1 MKLIKTIKT
10 KYAISKIA
18 THPNCKYIYYLEG
31 FKKPNIVAL
40 DLTSLSIAWTLRVP
54 ERLISKRMTDW
65 QDLRNYQLY
74 ANEKSLLFIHKAGAI
89 GNGFSSLLFLDGLHK
104 KLNAVKIDDKITEAV
119 YTSNMAFIGNRDGT
133 LRNYNINGG
142 EKWKFTVPHIDSSI
156 SSVFRNCPFYIRVD
170 KSEQIVACS
179 SYSDLFV
186 LDRSGKMLWN
196 WEIPIPDEQNHQ
208 SAFTDSIYSKYYETL
223 GLLNDATEDDI
234 KSAFRKMAV
243 DTHPDLNPD
252 KHDAHELFRKIKQAY
267 EVLSGTSKLK
277 EISFE
282 KTIDKIVDNII
293 KPQRPI
299 ITDFY
304 LSRNLTTV
312 YVLDSNEVLHIL
324 DSEGGII
331 SKHPLHGLKLLI
343 NSFDEIIAAIDER
356 INRNM
361 TFFTHWNNN
370 LTQLGFNINTE
381 ARSIKAILKQTN
393 SINKITEI
401 KIKTPVHGY
410 KINDTNT
417 LIAIW
422 GGHPDQQ
429 VIICDT
435 TGRKLSTHMPKECF
449 RHANVSGNLFIGGT
463 NKELQIFNMD

>member
-31 FKKPNIVAL
+31 FKNPNIIAL
-40 DLTSLSIAWTLRVP
+40 DLASLSIAWTLRVP

-65 QDLRNYQLY
+65 QNLRNYQLY

-104 KLNAVKIDDKITEAV
+104 KLNAVKIDDKITEAA

-142 EKWKFTVPHIDSSI
+142 TIWKFTVPNIDSSI
-156 SSVFRNCPFYIRVD
+156 SSVSRNCPFYIRVD
-170 KSEQIVACS
+170 KSEQCVACS

-186 LDRSGKMLWN
+186 LNRSGKMLWK
-196 WEIPIPDEQNHQ
+196 WKVPIPDKQNHQ
-208 SAFTDSIYSKYYETL
+208 SSFTDSIYSKYYETL
-223 GLLNDATEDDI
+223 GLTNNATEDDI

-243 DTHPDLNPD
+243 KTHPDLNPD
-252 KHDAHELFRKIKQAY
+252 KHDASGLFRKIKQAY

-277 EISFE
+277 EISCE
-282 KTIDKIVDNII
+282 KTNDKIVDNIT

-304 LSRNLTTV
+304 LSKDLTTV
-312 YVLDSNEVLHIL
+312 YVLDSSEELHVLDNEGSVV
-324 DSEGGII
+324 ST
-331 SKHPLHGLKLLI
+331 HPLPGLKLLI
-343 NSFDEIIAAIDER
+343 NSFDEIVAAIDER
-356 INRNM
+356 NNRNI
-361 TFFTHWNNN
+361 TFFTHWNINS
-370 LTQLGFNINTE
+370 TQLHSIINNE
-381 ARSIKAILKQTN
+381 VRSTKAITN
-393 SINKITEI
+393 QNTSLSKISKI

-410 KINDTNT
+410 NINDTNT
-417 LIAIW
+417 LVAVW
-422 GGHPDQQ
+422 GGYPDQQ

-435 TGRKLSTHMPKECF
+435 TGRKLSTHTPKEYF
-449 RHANVSGNLFIGGT
+449 RHASVNGKLFVGGT
-463 NKELQIFNMD
+463 NKELQIFEMD